1 MKSNKLSTA
10 IVVAIA
16 FLGLT
21 ACNALKKMA
30 KRANEVNYSVTPNP
44 LEMHGDTIVMNLKGS
59 FPTKYFHKKV
69 KGVVTPVYK
78 YEGGEVNFDPITI
91 KGESVEGNGVTINY
105 EKGGSFTHV
114 AKVPYKP
121 GMGNGELTLSLE
133 GFFKS
138 KSKVFEPVKVADGA
152 IITPLLVQK
161 QDKAILGKDAF
172 KKSHPVSLFSD
183 MHYVVNTSSP
193 VNGDLGKDDIKKVK
207 AGIKTWSKNERIKF
221 TEIYSEAYASPEGE
235 LSKNDNLANERAEHA
250 TKTLAAEFKTLK
262 LEIAQNK
269 VGKGEDWNG
278 FKSLMT
284 ASDIKDKELILRV
297 LEMYSDLEKRELE
310 IKNLAATYKE
320 VADKILPKLRRSEV
334 WIKVDSLSRPDE
346 EIASLALSKPDTL
359 TAEELLYAAAMTND
373 LSKKETIY
381 KSFSRVYPND
391 WRGPNNVGFVHL
403 LNNKV
408 NDAKAEFEKASKIT
422 KNGIVLNNLG
432 VCERLNGN
440 AKGAMDLYKQAS
452 GAGPEVGENMGLVYI
467 MWGDYTNAVSGFGS
481 SQTFNAAL
489 AQLLNGNLDGA
500 LKTIDGSND
509 KSTAMGHY
517 LKAVIGARKGD
528 NNMVVENLKSATS
541 KDASLKE
548 KAKKDMEFA
557 KLKNNAEFQAA
568 VN

>member
-1 MKSNKLSTA
+1 
-10 IVVAIA
+10 
-16 FLGLT
+16 
-21 ACNALKKMA
+21 
-30 KRANEVNYSVTPNP
+30 
-44 LEMHGDTIVMNLKGS
+44 
-59 FPTKYFHKKV
+59 
-69 KGVVTPVYK
+69 
-78 YEGGEVNFDPITI
+78 
-91 KGESVEGNGVTINY
+91 
-105 EKGGSFTHV
+105 
-114 AKVPYKP
+114 
-121 GMGNGELTLSLE
+121 
-133 GFFKS
+133 
-138 KSKVFEPVKVADGA
+138 
-152 IITPLLVQK
+152 
-161 QDKAILGKDAF
+161 
-172 KKSHPVSLFSD
+172 
-183 MHYVVNTSSP
+183 
-193 VNGDLGKDDIKKVK
+193 
-207 AGIKTWSKNERIKF
+207 
-221 TEIYSEAYASPEGE
+221 
-235 LSKNDNLANERAEHA
+235 
-250 TKTLAAEFKTLK
+250 
-262 LEIAQNK
+262 
-269 VGKGEDWNG
+269 
-278 FKSLMT
+278 
-284 ASDIKDKELILRV
+284 
-297 LEMYSDLEKRELE
+297 LE

-334 WIKVDSLSRPDE
+334 WVKADSLSRPDE

-381 KSFSRVYPND
+381 KSFVQVYPND

-440 AKGAMDLYKQAS
+440 AVAAMDYYKQAS

-467 MWGDYTNAVSGFGS
+467 MWGDYTNSVSSFGS

-489 AQLLNGNLDGA
+489 AQLLNGNPDGA
-500 LKTIDGSND
+500 LKTIDGSSD
-509 KSTAMGHY
+509 KSSAMGHY